1 MNQQLGSDEVP
12 PEKVEPEM
20 TPEEFRGWAE
30 YCCWVST
37 ILTPIL
43 IWWNGPSVS
52 DDQAVVRTG
61 LVVISIVGA
70 VGLRLYAI
78 ILKRRKSRQS

>member
-1 MNQQLGSDEVP
+1 MTDPPDET
-12 PEKVEPEM
+12 PEM

-30 YCCWVST
+30 YCCWVSL

-61 LVVISIVGA
+61 LIILSAVGA
-70 VGLRLYAI
+70 VGLRVYAI
-78 ILKRRKSRQS
+78 WKGRRKP